1 MNCMKC
7 GVELKN
13 SGVFCPDC
21 LAVMEKYPVHPN
33 VLVKLPNRSTAAPA
47 KKKKRVKVVKPEDQ
61 IRQLKTANRWLA
73 TLLILALLACA
84 ACGFLL
90 IHMSDSDS
98 NGIFDFGIGQNY
110 GTEETTDS
118 TDGT

>member
-13 SGVFCPDC
+13 SGVFCPEC
-21 LAVMEKYPVHPN
+21 LAVMEKYPVNPN
-33 VLVKLPNRSTAAPA
+33 VLVKLPNRITAAPA
-47 KKKKRVKVVKPEDQ
+47 KKKKRAKVLKPEEQ
-61 IRQLKTANRWLA
+61 VRQLKKANRWLV
-73 TLLILALLACA
+73 TLLILALLAWA
-84 ACGFLL
+84 ACAFLL
-90 IHMSDSDS
+90 IHLSDGSG

-110 GTEETTDS
+110 DTEEPVDS